1 MLNRYAG
8 LYCNDIEVEIKNS
21 TITHSY
27 GVETTAGT
35 KPSAF
40 TQLTRVNSIGG
51 ISIEPETID
60 ASALEDTV
68 EKSIAGRGST
78 GGQWEVVVNYTADTA
93 SEWET
98 LISAYN
104 TAALAGKQMWFE
116 VIVPTLTD
124 GFFVIA
130 QPPQEVPMPELSQN
144 ELLTV
149 TMNLTVVSYEGTS
162 TKVAFT

>member
-1 MLNRYAG
+1 M
-8 LYCNDIEVEIKNS
+8 
-21 TITHSY
+21 ITFGY

-40 TQLTRVNSIGG
+40 SQLTRINSIGG

-78 GGQWEVVVNYTADTA
+78 GGSWEVTVNYTADTA
-93 SEWET
+93 DEWDD
-98 LISAYN
+98 LIAAYN
-104 TAALAGKQMWFE
+104 TAAASGLQMWFE
-116 VIVPTLTD
+116 VIVPSLSD

-130 QPPQEVPMPELSQN
+130 QPPQEIPMPELSQN

-149 TMNLTVVSYEGTS
+149 SMNLTIVSYEGTS

>member
-1 MLNRYAG
+1 M
-8 LYCNDIEVEIKNS
+8 
-21 TITHSY
+21 ITFGY

-40 TQLTRVNSIGG
+40 SQLTRINSIGG

-60 ASALEDTV
+60 ASSLEDTV

-78 GGQWEVVVNYTADTA
+78 GGSWEVTVNYTADTA
-93 SEWET
+93 DEWAD
-98 LISAYN
+98 LIAAYN
-104 TAALAGKQMWFE
+104 TAAASNLQMWFE
-116 VIVPTLTD
+116 VIVPTLSD

-130 QPPQEVPMPELSQN
+130 QPPQEIPMPELSQN

-149 TMNLTVVSYEGTS
+149 TMNLTIVSYEGTS
-162 TKVAFT
+162 AKVAFT